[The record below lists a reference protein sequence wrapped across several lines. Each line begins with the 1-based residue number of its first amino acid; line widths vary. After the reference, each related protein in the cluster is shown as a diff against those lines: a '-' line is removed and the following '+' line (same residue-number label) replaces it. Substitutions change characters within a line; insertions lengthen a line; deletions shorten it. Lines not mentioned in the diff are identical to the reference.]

1 MSGRRDL
8 RDGRKTLR
16 IGDGDVGQH
25 LAVQRH
31 VRLAEPG
38 DESAVAQAREPGR
51 GVDPDDPQRTEIPL
65 LPGPV
70 TAGVVQRALDG
81 LIRALVAV
89 LPPAPVALGQLEN
102 PIAATARLETLL
114 HPHDSSSARPV
125 GEHFLDDLLR
135 VHVAKVAGAAV
146 AAVVVGGLGEGEVV
160 LRVGL
165 GVLHLARLLHLEPL
179 LGRTA
184 RLHLRHRLTPQTC
197 PGSAGALLAAATAG
211 VAAGSAFFSASSWA
225 ARCLARSRARW
236 ATLGFGARI
245 MNICRPSMRGTCAT
259 TPTSFTSLMTSSSS
273 AWPSSLWV
281 ISRPR
286 NMMVMRALF
295 PSSRK
300 RFTFRTLNS

>member
-1 MSGRRDL
+1 
-8 RDGRKTLR
+8 
-16 IGDGDVGQH
+16 
-25 LAVQRH
+25 
-31 VRLAEPG
+31 
-38 DESAVAQAREPGR
+38 
-51 GVDPDDPQRTEIPL
+51 VDPDDPQRAEVPL

-70 TAGVVQRALDG
+70 PAGVVQRALHG
-81 LIRALVAV
+81 LVRPLVAV
-89 LPPAPVALGQLEN
+89 LPPAPVALGQLQD
-102 PIAATARLETLL
+102 PVAATTRLETLL
-114 HPHDSSSARPV
+114 DPHGSLSVRPV
-125 GEHFLDDLLR
+125 GEHLLDDLLR
-135 VHVAKVAGAAV
+135 VLVAKVAGAAI
-146 AAVVVGGLGEGEVV
+146 ATVVVRGLREGEQV

-179 LGRTA
+179 LRRTP
-184 RLHLRHRLTPQTC
+184 RLHLRHRLTPQTL
-197 PGSAGALLAAATAG
+197 PGPAGALVSAAGAG
-211 VAAGSAFFSASSWA
+211 VWACSAFFSDSCWA
-225 ARCLARSRARW
+225 ARCLAMSRARW

-245 MNICRPSMRGTCAT
+245 MNICRPSMRGTCST